1 MHFQSAE
8 RPSLALYYDG
18 VAWTTIQPPKNTE
31 IWPEH
36 GFVQAETFA
45 GENGEKTEKLL
56 KNC

>member
-1 MHFQSAE
+1 MM
-8 RPSLALYYDG
+8 ALPG
-18 VAWTTIQPPKNTE
+18 QQFNRQKNTE